1 MFLIWSS
8 NNKDCILNLFIENNP
23 NNYVCKWEDAW
34 KILQSVIEAKIGLA
48 KILSH
53 LGTAQVTL
61 AMLLLYLHKVFK
73 VLEELV
79 LVKAMSISN
88 SLFLRNELLQT
99 CITDHTVPWNIRT
112 ADYWKNTKLASTSS

>member
-1 MFLIWSS
+1 M
-8 NNKDCILNLFIENNP
+8 
-23 NNYVCKWEDAW
+23 
-34 KILQSVIEAKIGLA
+34 IEAKIGLA

-99 CITDHTVPWNIRT
+99 CITDHTVP
-112 ADYWKNTKLASTSS
+112 